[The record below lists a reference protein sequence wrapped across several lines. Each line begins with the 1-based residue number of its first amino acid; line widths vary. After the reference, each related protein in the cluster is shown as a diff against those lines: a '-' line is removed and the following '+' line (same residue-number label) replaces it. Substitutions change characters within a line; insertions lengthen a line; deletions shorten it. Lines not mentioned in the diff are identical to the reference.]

1 MAKQP
6 VPAIPT
12 VTSDHEPTLTKT
24 QQRELVRARKAL
36 AADLDGFLSK
46 ELECAPKDFIDD
58 GWRVFEY
65 ADVSTRAIVDIL
77 RDDVVLRVE
86 APIMRVPT
94 DKTVAARLMRELL
107 EINFFTVGHARVAVA
122 ARDVVAVGMLS
133 GTDITKDDIAPCL
146 RDTATLASLLAEGLK
161 KKYGPAP
168 AARRATRAKASKA

>member
-94 DKTVAARLMRELL
+94 DKAVAARLMNPWGLP
-107 EINFFTVGHARVAVA
+107 GA
-122 ARDVVAVGMLS
+122 
-133 GTDITKDDIAPCL
+133 L
-146 RDTATLASLLAEGLK
+146 RQLLADRRAL
-161 KKYGPAP
+161 P
-168 AARRATRAKASKA
+168 AALTDRGVTAEALSPNRAACRSC